1 MEVTYENILSWF
13 DTYFEDANKNQGPL
27 ETVPNLKKYFTADFE
42 FMMYTAPPFFTPPLS
57 REGLLM
63 LFVHPGLH
71 EALRPQ
77 YYVVDVKQMIVVVQF
92 ELQFTDEPSGKEWPP
107 LQASAHYHLI
117 LDENKNLKIKKIQYW
132 TESAPPEDFE
142 SLFNVWNGAKDK
154 ALMEHA
160 IEYINTKQ

>member
-1 MEVTYENILSWF
+1 MDVTYENILGWF

-57 REGLLM
+57 REELLM

-92 ELQFTDEPSGKEWPP
+92 EIQFTDEPSGKTWPTK
-107 LQASAHYHLI
+107 QASAHYHLK
-117 LDENKNLKIKKIQYW
+117 LDEAGDLKIKKFN
-132 TESAPPEDFE
+132 TGRSPHPPMLWHRCMRCGL
-142 SLFNVWNGAKDK
+142 SIKK
-154 ALMEHA
+154 RH
-160 IEYINTKQ
+160 